1 MVPGVEPGPCLPAR
15 TGRAPEYRACWE
27 ELPTK
32 EEMVQVML
40 LLNEIAGL
48 SAQGLTGAMEALSFN
63 KQLVQP
69 IQDRVHPVFEYWVTK
84 TRLGDR
90 TTRFLGMKL
99 RTGSPA

>member
-1 MVPGVEPGPCLPAR
+1 M
-15 TGRAPEYRACWE
+15 
-27 ELPTK
+27 
-32 EEMVQVML
+32 
-40 LLNEIAGL
+40 
-48 SAQGLTGAMEALSFN
+48 ALSFN
-63 KQLVQP
+63 KWLVQP